1 MTRRVLAK
9 SCWAVVQYLEANAIC
24 SDPVIE
30 RRIPEYSRCI
40 LSLFLFLDI
49 SEEDNFGTFTELDIN
64 HIANFSFT
72 VKSLMVEA
80 LTMVHPTSLGT
91 EFQMILQED
100 SGQFLP
106 RLDEGK
112 FIKIK

>member
-1 MTRRVLAK
+1 
-9 SCWAVVQYLEANAIC
+9 
-24 SDPVIE
+24 
-30 RRIPEYSRCI
+30 
-40 LSLFLFLDI
+40 
-49 SEEDNFGTFTELDIN
+49 
-64 HIANFSFT
+64 
-72 VKSLMVEA
+72 MVEA

-112 FIKIK
+112 FIKVK